1 MTIVTEFNEMIRLK
15 NARRQ
20 PNLSF
25 LSFSVTEMLAEI
37 RFRLF
42 SDVTQDVQVAF
53 VADGPLACVAHD
65 EIRATI
71 YVHQLLNHHETPQV
85 VLTTI
90 IKHELLHLRISPA
103 MVGEKEVQHPDEFWE
118 AEVAIAPERQLAWL
132 WIYANFGQ
140 CVKRRPKLER
150 IDVLP
155 GWRQAWCRRKNSI
168 AECQELIAPQVNGDG
183 NIW

>member
-1 MTIVTEFNEMIRLK
+1 MTIVTEFHEMIRLK

-25 LSFSVTEMLAEI
+25 LSFSVTEMLADI

-42 SDVTQDVQVAF
+42 SDVTQNVQVAF
-53 VADGPLACVAHD
+53 VAYGPLACIAHD
-65 EIRATI
+65 ESRATI
-71 YVHQLLNHHETPQV
+71 YEHQLLNHHETPHE

-103 MVGEKEVQHPDEFWE
+103 MVGEKEVQHSDEFWE
-118 AEVAIAPERQLAWL
+118 AEVVIAPEDSLHGFEFMPTLGIRKKTTDAGEGRCSVGLATSM
-132 WIYANFGQ
+132 
-140 CVKRRPKLER
+140 VPSKK
-150 IDVLP
+150 
-155 GWRQAWCRRKNSI
+155 SI
-168 AECQELIAPQVNGDG
+168 AECQELIAPQINGYG